1 MSHGAQPASARR
13 AHLPRLIA
21 WEVTRSCLFNCKHC
35 RAAARQ
41 SAYSGELT
49 FAECR
54 ALLDNIASFS
64 RPTIILTGGEPMLRA
79 DIYDVAGYAHGLG
92 LPVVMAPCGPLLN
105 DETVAKI
112 LRTGIRRISLS
123 LDGATAASHDEFR
136 GIPGAFES
144 VLRGIE
150 AARRGGLEFQIN
162 TTVSKHNL
170 AELPAI
176 LDLAIRLHAA
186 LFNPFLLVPTGRGSE
201 LRDQELSSGQYEQV
215 LQWLA
220 AQAERPDMP
229 IRVTCAP
236 HYHRILRQMH
246 GAASPDAHAPGGPF
260 GHAQGRPEQSR
271 MGGCLGGK
279 AFAFISHRGKVQICG
294 FLDIEAGDLRRES
307 FDFAKIWRTSPLFAA
322 VRDVDSYRGRCGR
335 CEFRK
340 LCGGCRARAHTVM
353 GDYLAEEP
361 FCTHQPHALESVR
374 ARLDPLDQKLLAAI
388 QADFPLVERPFEA
401 LAAQLGVGAEDLIAR
416 VRRMR
421 SEGFIRRL
429 GAVFETRRLGYLSTL
444 VAARIPPERLTE
456 VAAVVSEVPAVT
468 HNYGRRH
475 SYNLWFTL
483 TARSEAEIEHVL
495 ADLRVGTGIVEFH
508 SLPALATYKIQA
520 TFRAG
525 DERPSSTPPRVET
538 RADAV
543 ALTDD
548 QKRLVRLLAGDF
560 PIVQEPFAAMTLS
573 NGNIERAGI
582 SGHDL
587 LEQIRAWRAAGVIRR
602 FGAVVA
608 HQRLGYCANGMA
620 VFQVPEERVDAVGKR
635 LAEYEE
641 ISHCYRRPR
650 LADWAY
656 DLFAMVHGRSNAEV
670 RAFVGRAARDL
681 GLENYDILFSTAE
694 YKKKSFEYFTEVPRA
709 LPEGEKR

>member
-1 MSHGAQPASARR
+1 MNHGAHPGAATG

-21 WEVTRSCLFNCKHC
+21 WEVTRSCLLNCKHC

-49 FAECR
+49 LAECR

-79 DIYDVAGYAHGLG
+79 DIYDIAGCAHGLG

-112 LRTGIRRISLS
+112 LKSGIRRISLS

-162 TTVSKHNL
+162 TTVSRHNL

-176 LDLAIRLHAA
+176 LDLAIRLRAA
-186 LFNPFLLVPTGRGSE
+186 LFNPFLLVPTGRGVQ
-201 LRDQELSSGQYEQV
+201 LRDQELSSEQYEQV

-220 AQAERPDMP
+220 AQAKRPDMP

-236 HYHRILRQMH
+236 HYHRILRQTY
-246 GAASPDAHAPGGPF
+246 GAAGPNAHAP
-260 GHAQGRPEQSR
+260 
-271 MGGCLGGK
+271 GGCLGGK

-294 FLDIEAGDLRRES
+294 FLNVEAGDLRRENL
-307 FDFAKIWRTSPLFAA
+307 DFAKIWNTSPLFAA
-322 VRDVDSYRGRCGR
+322 VRDVDSYRGRCGV

-340 LCGGCRARAHTVM
+340 LCGGCRARAHAVT
-353 GDYLAEEP
+353 GDYLSEEP
-361 FCTHQPHALESVR
+361 FCTHQPHALKRVR
-374 ARLDPLDQKLLAAI
+374 AKLDPLDRKILAAI

-401 LAAQLGVGAEDLIAR
+401 LAARLGVGAEELIAR
-416 VRRMR
+416 VRRLR
-421 SEGFIRRL
+421 LEGVIRRL
-429 GAVFETRRLGYLSTL
+429 GAVFATRRLGNVSTL

-456 VAAVVSEVPAVT
+456 VAAVVSRLPAVT

-483 TARSEAEIEHVL
+483 TAKSETEIEQAL
-495 ADLRVGTGIVEFH
+495 ADLRARTGIVEFH
-508 SLPALATYKIQA
+508 SLPAVAMYKIQA
-520 TFRAG
+520 IFRVG
-525 DERPSSTPPRVET
+525 DERLPSPAPRAE
-538 RADAV
+538 RGADAV
-543 ALTDD
+543 PLTDD
-548 QKRLVRLLAGDF
+548 QKRLVRLLARDL
-560 PIVQEPFAAMTLS
+560 PIVQEPFAELASQAGTGPSTTL
-573 NGNIERAGI
+573 RA
-582 SGHDL
+582 SGQDL
-587 LEQIRAWRAAGVIRR
+587 LGQIRAWLAAGVIRR
-602 FGAVVA
+602 FGAVIA
-608 HQRLGYCANGMA
+608 HHRLGYCANGMT
-620 VFQVPEERVDAVGKR
+620 VFQVPEERVDAVGRR
-635 LAEYEE
+635 LAECEE

-650 LADWAY
+650 LADWPY
-656 DLFAMVHGRSNAEV
+656 DLFAMVHGRSDAEV
-670 RAFVGRAARDL
+670 RAFVARVAHDL
-681 GLENYDILFSTAE
+681 GLEEYDILFSTAE
-694 YKKKSFEYFTEVPRA
+694 YKKKSFEYFSEVPRV
-709 LPEGEKR
+709 LPEGREA

>member
-1 MSHGAQPASARR
+1 MNHGAHPPSA
-13 AHLPRLIA
+13 AGAPLPRLIA
-21 WEVTRSCLFNCKHC
+21 WEVTRSCLLNCKHC

-41 SAYSGELT
+41 EAYSGEFTL
-49 FAECR
+49 AECR
-54 ALLDNIASFS
+54 ALLDNVASFA
-64 RPTIILTGGEPMLRA
+64 RPTMILTGGEPMLRA
-79 DIYDVAGYAHGLG
+79 DIYDIAGYAHGLG

-112 LRTGIRRISLS
+112 RRSGIQRISLS

-136 GIPGAFES
+136 GIPGAYES

-176 LDLAIRLHAA
+176 LDLAIRLHAV
-186 LFNPFLLVPTGRGSE
+186 LFNPFLLVPTGRGSD
-201 LRDQELSSGQYEQV
+201 LRDQELSSEQYEQV

-220 AQAERPDMP
+220 AQSKRPAMP

-236 HYHRILRQMH
+236 HYQRIVRQMH
-246 GAASPDAHAPGGPF
+246 GAAAPTTHAPGGPI
-260 GHAQGRPEQSR
+260 GHAQGRPEQGR

-294 FLDIEAGDLRRES
+294 FLDLEAGDLRREN
-307 FDFAKIWRTSPLFAA
+307 FDFAKIWRTSPLFTA
-322 VRDVDSYRGRCGR
+322 VRDVDSYRGRCGC

-340 LCGGCRARAHTVM
+340 LCGGCRARAHAVT

-361 FCTHQPHALESVR
+361 FCKHQPHALKQVR
-374 ARLDPLDQKLLAAI
+374 AKLDPLDEKLLAAI

-401 LAAQLGVGAEDLIAR
+401 LAASLGGGAEDLIAR

-421 SEGFIRRL
+421 AEGVIRRL
-429 GAVFETRRLGYLSTL
+429 GAVFDTRRLGYVSTL
-444 VAARIPPERLTE
+444 VAARIPPERLAE
-456 VAAVVSEVPAVT
+456 VAAVVSENPAVT

-483 TARSEAEIEHVL
+483 TAESDAEIERIL
-495 ADLRVGTGIVEFH
+495 ADLRARTGIAEFH
-508 SLPALATYKIQA
+508 SLPALAMYKIQA

-525 DERPSSTPPRVET
+525 DERPSSPAPRAET
-538 RADAV
+538 SAEAV
-543 ALTDD
+543 TLTDD
-548 QKRLVRLLAGDF
+548 RKRLVRLLAGDLS
-560 PIVQEPFAAMTLS
+560 IVQEPFAELASRL
-573 NGNIERAGI
+573 GI
-582 SGHDL
+582 SEHDL
-587 LEQIRAWRAAGVIRR
+587 LEQILAWRAANVIRR

-608 HQRLGYCANGMA
+608 HHSLGYSANGMA
-620 VFQVPEERVDAVGKR
+620 VFQVPEERVDAAGKR

-650 LADWAY
+650 LADWPY
-656 DLFAMVHGRSNAEV
+656 DLFAMVHGRSDAEV
-670 RAFVGRAARDL
+670 REFVARAARDL
-681 GLENYDILFSTAE
+681 GLEDYDILFSTAE
-694 YKKKSFEYFTEVPRA
+694 FKKKSFEYFTEVPKV
-709 LPEGEKR
+709 LPEGQKR

>member
-1 MSHGAQPASARR
+1 
-13 AHLPRLIA
+13 L
-21 WEVTRSCLFNCKHC
+21 NCKHC

-41 SAYSGELT
+41 EAYSGELT
-49 FAECR
+49 FAECC

-79 DIYDVAGYAHGLG
+79 DIYEIAGYAHGLG

-105 DETVAKI
+105 NESVAKI
-112 LRTGIRRISLS
+112 LRAGIRRISLS

-162 TTVSKHNL
+162 TTVSRHNL

-176 LDLAIRLHAA
+176 LDLAVRLRAA

-201 LRDQELSSGQYEQV
+201 LRDQELSSEQYEQA

-220 AQAERPDMP
+220 AQAKRPEMP

-236 HYHRILRQMH
+236 HYQRILRQTH
-246 GAASPDAHAPGGPF
+246 GAASPAPGAPGGPI
-260 GHAQGRPEQSR
+260 GHAQGRPELSR

-279 AFAFISHRGKVQICG
+279 AFAFVSHQGKVQICG
-294 FLDIEAGDLRRES
+294 FLELEAGDLRREN

-322 VRDVDSYRGRCGR
+322 VRDVDSYRGRCGC

-340 LCGGCRARAHTVM
+340 LCGGCRARAYAVT

-361 FCTHQPHALESVR
+361 FCAHRPHALKQVR
-374 ARLDPLDQKLLAAI
+374 AKLDPLDQKILAAI

-401 LAAQLGVGAEDLIAR
+401 VAARLGVGEEDLIAR

-429 GAVFETRRLGYLSTL
+429 GAVFDTRRLGYVSTL
-444 VAARIPPERLTE
+444 VAARIPPGRLAE
-456 VAAVVSEVPAVT
+456 VAAAVSELPSVT

-483 TARSEAEIEHVL
+483 TAESEGEIERTL
-495 ADLRVGTGIVEFH
+495 ADLRARTGIGEFH
-508 SLPALATYKIQA
+508 SLPAMAMYKVQA

-525 DERPSSTPPRVET
+525 DERPSSLAPRAET
-538 RADAV
+538 GTDAV
-543 ALTDD
+543 TLTEE
-548 QKRLVRLLAGDF
+548 QKRLAWLAGDF
-560 PIVQEPFAAMTLS
+560 PVAQAPFA
-573 NGNIERAGI
+573 ERASQAGV

-608 HQRLGYCANGMA
+608 HRSLGYRANGMA
-620 VFQVPEERVDAVGKR
+620 VFQVPEERADAAGRR
-635 LAEYEE
+635 LAEFEE

-650 LADWAY
+650 LPDWPY
-656 DLFAMVHGRSNAEV
+656 DLFAMVHGRSEAEV
-670 RAFVGRAARDL
+670 RAFVERAACEL
-681 GLENYDILFSTAE
+681 GLQNYDILFSTAE
-694 YKKKSFEYFTEVPRA
+694 YKKKSFEYFAEAPRV
-709 LPEGEKR
+709 LPEGQKR

>member
-1 MSHGAQPASARR
+1 MT
-13 AHLPRLIA
+13 L
-21 WEVTRSCLFNCKHC
+21 
-35 RAAARQ
+35 
-41 SAYSGELT
+41 
-49 FAECR
+49 AECR
-54 ALLDNIASFS
+54 ALLDNVASFA

-79 DIYDVAGYAHGLG
+79 DIYDIASYAHGLG

-112 LRTGIRRISLS
+112 LRSGIQRISLS
-123 LDGATAASHDEFR
+123 LDGATTVSHDEFR
-136 GIPGAFES
+136 GIPGAFDS

-176 LDLAIRLHAA
+176 LDLAVRLRAV
-186 LFNPFLLVPTGRGSE
+186 LFNPFLLVPTGRGSD
-201 LRDQELSSGQYEQV
+201 LRDQELSPEEYEQV

-220 AQAERPDMP
+220 SQAKNPAMP

-236 HYHRILRQMH
+236 HYQRIVRQMH
-246 GAASPDAHAPGGPF
+246 GASMPDTHAPGGPI
-260 GHAQGRPEQSR
+260 GDAQGRPEQNR

-294 FLDIEAGDLRRES
+294 FLDLEAGDLRREN
-307 FDFAKIWRTSPLFAA
+307 FDFVKIWKTSALFTA
-322 VRDVDSYRGRCGR
+322 VRDVDSYRGRCGG

-340 LCGGCRARAHTVM
+340 VCGGCRARAHAVT

-361 FCTHQPHALESVR
+361 FCNHQPHVLKRVR
-374 ARLDPLDQKLLAAI
+374 AKLDPLDEKLLAAI

-401 LAAQLGVGAEDLIAR
+401 LAARLGAGAEDLIAR

-421 SEGFIRRL
+421 AEGVIRRL
-429 GAVFETRRLGYLSTL
+429 GAVFDTRRLGYVSTL
-444 VAARIPPERLTE
+444 VAARVPPDRLAE
-456 VAAVVSEVPAVT
+456 VAAMVSEAPAVT

-475 SYNLWFTL
+475 PYNLWFTL
-483 TARSEAEIEHVL
+483 TAESEAEIERIL
-495 ADLRVGTGIVEFH
+495 AGLRARTGIADFH
-508 SLPALATYKIQA
+508 SLPALAMYKIQA

-525 DERPSSTPPRVET
+525 DERPSTPASRAET
-538 RADAV
+538 SANAV

-548 QKRLVRLLAGDF
+548 QKRLVRLLAGDL
-560 PIVQEPFAAMTLS
+560 PIAPAPFAEVAS
-573 NGNIERAGI
+573 DAGI
-582 SGHDL
+582 SERDL
-587 LEQIRAWRAAGVIRR
+587 LEQIRAWQAAGVIRR

-608 HQRLGYCANGMA
+608 HHKLGYSANGMA
-620 VFQVPEERVDAVGKR
+620 VFQVPEERADAAGRR

-650 LADWAY
+650 MADWPY
-656 DLFAMVHGRSNAEV
+656 DLFAMVHGRSDEEV
-670 RAFVGRAARDL
+670 QEFVARAARDL
-681 GLENYDILFSTAE
+681 EAGGLRYPFLNRRIQE
-694 YKKKSFEYFTEVPRA
+694 EVLRV
-709 LPEGEKR
+709 LRRGPERPS